1 MAIRGWVP
9 SRIVLRMRMIEVVI
23 ILVIV
28 RHGLGLLPLV
38 VIIKIVGIVI
48 IRIRIWIW
56 LIVLLV
62 SRCATIIGI
71 DVILLIVSDGR
82 RVRSIDTALWFDIW
96 VAGLIL
102 RDVIVV
108 FYLRVVALIL
118 RYSASIFMFIDR
130 TIFDLFLYFFSIDPE
145 HTI

>member
-82 RVRSIDTALWFDIW
+82 RVRSIDIALWFDIW